1 MILLF
6 DPEQKEVRAST
17 HCEIEGLC
25 FFVSIRCMHTGQ
37 ENRAAV
43 VSCAYELRHY
53 LEVAKDVEIHRVQM
67 ACPPSITGQCQWTL
81 SELESVIIYSGVDT
95 DESAVVYRT
104 KSGVL
109 KLGDLDLRKRKKSR
123 ILYSNHALANRI
135 AEASERR
142 SSITELSLYSALWA
156 S

>member
-1 MILLF
+1 MLAPTLETPVILLF

-37 ENRAAV
+37 QNRAAV

-109 KLGDLDLRKRKKSR
+109 KLGDLDLRKRK
-123 ILYSNHALANRI
+123 NLASSIRTMRSQI
-135 AEASERR
+135 VLLRPASEGPQ
-142 SSITELSLYSALWA
+142 
-156 S
+156 